1 MSTFAELSDRPNVIS
16 TRTFSKL
23 YGLPALRVGYAVA
36 EPALI
41 RRLAALR
48 TPHMV
53 SQLGALGA
61 LQALCDDAAVAARRQ
76 RTASCRRRL
85 RAELLR
91 RGFTVP
97 DACANFLLAHR
108 DDDIDWATR
117 LAAHG
122 VLVKAVGPAIR
133 ITVPALADLDRLLG
147 ALDAVSRG
155 NA

>member
-1 MSTFAELSDRPNVIS
+1 
-16 TRTFSKL
+16 
-23 YGLPALRVGYAVA
+23 
-36 EPALI
+36 
-41 RRLAALR
+41 
-48 TPHMV
+48 MV

-61 LQALCDDAAVAARRQ
+61 LQALGDDAAVAARRQ

-85 RAELLR
+85 RGELIR

-97 DACANFLLAHR
+97 DAWANFLLAYR

-122 VLVKAVGPAIR
+122 VLVKAVGPGIR

-155 NA
+155 DA

>member
-1 MSTFAELSDRPNVIS
+1 MTT

-41 RRLAALR
+41 RRLAASR

-61 LQALCDDAAVAARRQ
+61 LQALRDDAAAAARRQ
-76 RTASCRRRL
+76 RTAACRGRL
-85 RAELLR
+85 RDELLG
-91 RGFTVP
+91 RGFHVP
-97 DACANFLLAHR
+97 DACANFLLARR
-108 DDDIDWATR
+108 DDGIDWAAR
-117 LAAHG
+117 LAARG

-133 ITVPALADLDRLLG
+133 ITVPAPADLARLL
-147 ALDAVSRG
+147 AAVDAVSP
-155 NA
+155 